1 MKKIIFSLFL
11 FLPLSKLYSLE
22 VACNFEEVY
31 LNGETQQGFFL
42 LDKNNLRYQYYDER
56 LFTIVSTKNN
66 YFLINNFDKN
76 VQKINENTEFFDN
89 LMVIANNYPDIQDNY
104 FLDGSNIMIEKSHT
118 NFIKR
123 ISIKSNNL
131 NVSIHFFNCRFEAYH
146 KKYFKHFDFE
156 EFFFN
161 D

>member
-1 MKKIIFSLFL
+1 MKKIILSLFL
-11 FLPLSKLYSLE
+11 ILPLSKLYSLE

-42 LDKNNLRYQYYDER
+42 LDNKNLRYQYYDER

-89 LMVIANNYPDIQDNY
+89 LMEIANNYPDIQDNY
-104 FLDGSNIMIEKSHT
+104 FLDDSNIMIEKSHT

-123 ISIKSNNL
+123 ISIKSSNL
-131 NVSIHFFNCRFEAYH
+131 NVSINFFNCRFASYH
-146 KKYFKHFDFE
+146 KKYFKHFDFRGI
-156 EFFFN
+156 FFN
-161 D
+161 

>member
-1 MKKIIFSLFL
+1 MKKIILSLFL
-11 FLPLSKLYSLE
+11 ILPLSKLYSLE

-31 LNGETQQGFFL
+31 LNGEIQQGFFL
-42 LDKNNLRYQYYDER
+42 LDNKNLRYQYYDER

-89 LMVIANNYPDIQDNY
+89 LMEIANNYPDIQDNY

-123 ISIKSNNL
+123 ISIKSSNL
-131 NVSIHFFNCRFEAYH
+131 NVSINFFNCRFESYH

-156 EFFFN
+156 EFFLI

>member
-1 MKKIIFSLFL
+1 MKKIIFTLFL

-42 LDKNNLRYQYYDER
+42 LDDNNLRYQYYDER
-56 LFTIVSTKNN
+56 LFTIISTKNN

-104 FLDGSNIMIEKSHT
+104 FLDDSNIMIEKSHS

-123 ISIKSNNL
+123 ISIKSSNL
-131 NVSIHFFNCRFEAYH
+131 NVSIHFFNCRFKAYH

-156 EFFFN
+156 EFFLI